1 MPFIPYTTANDIA
14 DRFLA
19 LLAERGIT
27 PPAGT
32 ETETEFLSLTA
43 LLDIWRD
50 AGRLQSM
57 HDQPQIV
64 RSAAAIHD
72 LAAKVLA
79 AESLPDFSSFE
90 EHLKMIA
97 EAKEFTTIGQIARA
111 DARDDISRKV
121 AELYVGCLA
130 VHCGEQIVLD
140 HPQRA
145 KGDNPDILLTW
156 KGRRWALAIKTLVSA
171 RNGQTIFERIR
182 EAAAQIDA
190 SAADCGMIVINAKN
204 VINHDAFWS
213 PPRRPFASLDEATD
227 ALRADLRSLINLAAA
242 NRSQDEWDALFAGKT
257 VPPIIFI
264 GQSVTYLPLGGGLE
278 APTPIKAMVT
288 DACNRQP
295 DPAATELACCLNH
308 WMQLILRGHP
318 GPPAS

>member
-1 MPFIPYTTANDIA
+1 MPFVPYATANDIA
-14 DRFLA
+14 DRFLE

-50 AGRLQSM
+50 AEGLQSM
-57 HDQPQIV
+57 HDQPQII

-97 EAKEFTTIGQIARA
+97 EAKEFTTIGQIGLA
-111 DARDDISRKV
+111 DARDDISRKM

-140 HPQRA
+140 HPHRA

-156 KGRRWALAIKTLVSA
+156 EGCRWALAVKALVSK
-171 RNGQTIFERIR
+171 RNGQTIFERIKD
-182 EAAAQIDA
+182 AASQIDA
-190 SAADCGMIVINAKN
+190 SSADCGMVIINAKN
-204 VINHDAFWS
+204 VIDHDAFWS
-213 PPRRPFASLDEATD
+213 PPQPFTNLDQAEA
-227 ALRADLRSLINLAAA
+227 ALRADLQSLIDLAAVD
-242 NRSQDEWDALFAGKT
+242 RLQEEWDMLFDGKT

-278 APTPIKAMVT
+278 APTPVKAMVT
-288 DACNRQP
+288 DECNRSR
-295 DPAATELACCLNH
+295 DPIAMELAYWLKH
-308 WMQLILRGHP
+308 GMQVILRGHP
-318 GPPAS
+318 GPPPS